1 MIGLAVI
8 VGIAI
13 GSPDM
18 LFSRL
23 SIYGF
28 ITGFSISSYSM
39 IINDVYDIEIDKELK
54 IKKDATNNPERLFVD
69 GKIIAKSDNIA
80 FRERSKMSTQG
91 LLVLQ
96 IGYKT
101 SKKKLKVQLSSFGLP
116 RFEDYLDGLK
126 TNAETFLNNMAKKK
140 SRYDLDE
147 FERFVKED
155 TYSISGKKP
164 IIKITEME

>member
-1 MIGLAVI
+1 M
-8 VGIAI
+8 
-13 GSPDM
+13 
-18 LFSRL
+18 
-23 SIYGF
+23 
-28 ITGFSISSYSM
+28 
-39 IINDVYDIEIDKELK
+39 
-54 IKKDATNNPERLFVD
+54 FVD

-80 FRERSKMSTQG
+80 FRERSRMSSQG

-101 SKKKLKVQLSSFGLP
+101 SKKKLKVQFSSFGLP
-116 RFEDYLDGLK
+116 RFEDYLDELK

-155 TYSISGKKP
+155 IYSISGKKP
-164 IIKITEME
+164 IIKIAEME